1 MMSERKQLQGVINV
15 KEEKKKIVCD
25 IFLNVLVVAT
35 ECYALSVN
43 FNENG
48 PSMFRFYTELSN
60 ALALVACA
68 LTAVFAFLKLFG
80 KKIPTVVSAIKFTA
94 TVSQTITFFVVVF
107 ILAPQY
113 GGIEGYK
120 SVLFYGTM
128 IFTHLLCPLLTFV
141 SFCFFEKSFFPV
153 SVAFFAVV
161 PTIIYGAVALALNFF
176 RIMVG
181 PYPFLEVY
189 RSPVI
194 TAVVCPIVFAASFFL
209 ALVVRG
215 VNHRNAEK

>member
-1 MMSERKQLQGVINV
+1 MVNV

-48 PSMFRFYTELSN
+48 LSMFRFYTELSN

-68 LTAVFAFLKLFG
+68 LTAVFGFLKLFG

-141 SFCFFEKSFFPV
+141 SFCFFEKSFFSV
-153 SVAFFAVV
+153 SIAFFAVV